1 VACIPQMGGTCQ
13 WSWTRHPTHMD
24 RIDGERAVEAK
35 RLSRRVVR
43 IFVVLDDLGM
53 LPFQN
58 IPQLLKS
65 AREVL
70 PAVDL
75 VM

>member
-1 VACIPQMGGTCQ
+1 
-13 WSWTRHPTHMD
+13 MD

-65 AREVL
+65 A
-70 PAVDL
+70 
-75 VM
+75 